1 MAKSRK
7 SESPVATY
15 HRLMAEFNTTMDQA
29 TALIDQ
35 MAALAGQQSEQ
46 DRVDEEEL
54 KDHVRDKA
62 NALVVRAA
70 THFLNHYVLQY
81 LEMEGED
88 EERESKK
95 YLVTSLNMFCKY
107 YGVALRMPDNEDPC
121 MIYAVGSRDGKGRY
135 VMEHKASKKR
145 SGAHKTIRDLLP
157 LQLVTAPPRE
167 EGFLTSRAAG
177 FFDFFS
183 APQSSKKKGF
193 SG

>member
-15 HRLMAEFNTTMDQA
+15 RQLMAEFNTTMDQA
-29 TALIDQ
+29 MALIDQ
-35 MAALAGQQSEQ
+35 MAALAGQRDSPT
-46 DRVDEEEL
+46 DRVSEEEL

-88 EERESKK
+88 EDRESKK

-183 APQSSKKKGF
+183 APRKNKGF